1 MLKKELSAA
10 ESSTGGNTME
20 PTIISRPL
28 ANFSPSVWGSR
39 FASLA
44 SSPTEMEFYRRQV
57 EQAKAKV
64 EKLLAAASAADGG
77 TFRNVELINLLERLG
92 VSYHFQAQIENQLSL
107 IFENSLSD
115 VTERDGDLYFVSL
128 AFRVLRQHG
137 YRVPCDVFDKFKDVK
152 TGEFKQC
159 LKGDVRGILSLY
171 EASHLRLHGD
181 NILEEALAFSR
192 STLQLEDN
200 SATSVIKPHLAAHIE
215 NALICPF
222 HKSARRIDS
231 WRFISFYA
239 EEESRDETL
248 LKFAKLDFNFVQ
260 LMHQNE
266 LAFVSRWWRD
276 TGLQERLFYA
286 RDRIVELYFW
296 ATGSHYEPHKVVS
309 RIAATKFAKM
319 VSLVDDTFDAYGTPE
334 ELQLFADAFERCDD
348 ESAVEQLS
356 DDMRLLFRAFL
367 KLCDDME
374 QDIEKEG
381 RSYGAHHAKDAFK
394 ELARAYD
401 VEAKWLASRY
411 TPTVKEFIAN
421 GIPSSSYGV
430 ISAAYLIGMGE
441 AMGAKEY
448 EWLKTNPT
456 IDTAAKLLGRLLND
470 IMSHED
476 EQKRG
481 HCPSA
486 VECYKKENGVSDE
499 EAVEAIKKMCDDA
512 WKDLNEECMK
522 PTPVGLPVIQHFLD
536 LVRIITFIYI
546 RNDSYTHSGSLKHHI
561 NSILLESIPI

>member
-1 MLKKELSAA
+1 
-10 ESSTGGNTME
+10 ME
-20 PTIISRPL
+20 QMIVSRPL

-64 EKLLAAASAADGG
+64 GKMLAAASAAD
-77 TFRNVELINLLERLG
+77 VELINLLERLG
-92 VSYHFQAQIENQLSL
+92 VSYHFQAQIEDQLRL
-107 IFENSLSD
+107 ILQQSLSD
-115 VTERDGDLYFVSL
+115 ATERDGDLYSVSL

-137 YRVPCDVFDKFKDVK
+137 YRVPCDVFGKFKDVK
-152 TGEFKQC
+152 TGEFKESLRC
-159 LKGDVRGILSLY
+159 NVRGILSLY
-171 EASHLRLHGD
+171 EASHLRLHGEP
-181 NILEEALAFSR
+181 ILEEALAFSK
-192 STLQLEDN
+192 STLQQQLEDYSGTN
-200 SATSVIKPHLAAHIE
+200 VIKAHLAAHIE

-248 LKFAKLDFNFVQ
+248 VRFAKLEFNFVQ

-276 TGLQERLFYA
+276 TGLQERLLYA

-334 ELQLFADAFERCDD
+334 ELQLFADAFERCDE
-348 ESAVEQLS
+348 ESAAEQLS

-394 ELARAYD
+394 ELVRAYD
-401 VEAKWLASRY
+401 VETKWLAKRY

-430 ISAAYLIGMGE
+430 ISAAYFIGMGE
-441 AMGAKEY
+441 AMGIKEY

-512 WKDLNEECMK
+512 WKDLNEECMR
-522 PTPVGLPVIQHFLD
+522 PTPVGMPVIQHFLD

-546 RNDSYTHSGSLKHHI
+546 RNDSYTHSGSLTDHI

>member
-1 MLKKELSAA
+1 MAILKAEESSAA
-10 ESSTGGNTME
+10 AVAKSSTGDTME
-20 PTIISRPL
+20 QTIISRPL
-28 ANFSPSVWGSR
+28 ANFSPSVWGYR
-39 FASLA
+39 FASLS

-64 EKLLAAASAADGG
+64 GKMLAASAADGP
-77 TFRNVELINLLERLG
+77 FRNVELINLLERLG
-92 VSYHFQAQIENQLSL
+92 VSYHFQAQIEDQLRL
-107 IFENSLSD
+107 IFQQSLSD
-115 VTERDGDLYFVSL
+115 VTERRNDLYSVSL
-128 AFRVLRQHG
+128 VFRVLRQHG
-137 YRVPCDVFDKFKDVK
+137 YRVPCDVFDEFKDVK
-152 TGEFKQC
+152 TGEFKEC
-159 LKGDVRGILSLY
+159 VRGDVRGILSLY
-171 EASHLRLHGD
+171 EASHLRLHGEP
-181 NILEEALAFSR
+181 ILEEALAFSR
-192 STLQLEDN
+192 HQLEEY
-200 SATSVIKPHLAAHIE
+200 SSSSSSTKPHLAAHIE

-239 EEESRDETL
+239 DEEESRVDETL
-248 LKFAKLDFNFVQ
+248 LRFAKLDFNFVQ

-276 TGLQERLFYA
+276 TGLQEKLLYA

-309 RIAATKFAKM
+309 RVAATKFAKM
-319 VSLVDDTFDAYGTPE
+319 VSLVDDTYDAY
-334 ELQLFADAFERCDD
+334 AI
-348 ESAVEQLS
+348 EQLP
-356 DDMRLLFRAFL
+356 DDMQFLFRAFL
-367 KLCDDME
+367 RLCDEME
-374 QDIEKEG
+374 QDMEKEG
-381 RSYGAHHAKDAFK
+381 RCYSAHHAKDAFK

-401 VEAKWLASRY
+401 TEAKWLANRY
-411 TPTVKEFIAN
+411 TPTVKEFMAN

-430 ISAAYLIGMGE
+430 ISAAYFIGMGE
-441 AMGAKEY
+441 AMGTEEY
-448 EWLKTNPT
+448 EWLKTNPA

-486 VECYKKENGVSDE
+486 VECYKKEHGASDE

-512 WKDLNEECMK
+512 WKDLNEECMR
-522 PTPVGLPVIQHFLD
+522 PTPVGMPVIQHFLD

-546 RNDSYTHSGSLKHHI
+546 RNDSYTHSGSLKDHI
-561 NSILLESIPI
+561 TSILLDSIPI

>member
-1 MLKKELSAA
+1 
-10 ESSTGGNTME
+10 
-20 PTIISRPL
+20 
-28 ANFSPSVWGSR
+28 
-39 FASLA
+39 
-44 SSPTEMEFYRRQV
+44 MEFYRRQV
-57 EQAKAKV
+57 ERAKATV
-64 EKLLAAASAADGG
+64 EKMLAASAADGP
-77 TFRNVELINLLERLG
+77 FRNVELINLLERLG
-92 VSYHFQAQIENQLSL
+92 VSYHFEAQIEDQLRL
-107 IFENSLSD
+107 IFEQSLSD
-115 VTERDGDLYFVSL
+115 VTERDDGDGLYSVSL

-137 YRVPCDVFDKFKDVK
+137 YRVPCDVFHKFKDVK
-152 TGEFKQC
+152 TGEFKEC
-159 LKGDVRGILSLY
+159 LRRDVRGILSLY
-171 EASHLRLHGD
+171 EASHLRLHGEP
-181 NILEEALAFSR
+181 ILEEALSFSR
-192 STLQLEDN
+192 QQLKEYSGTN
-200 SATSVIKPHLAAHIE
+200 VIEPHLAAHIE
-215 NALICPF
+215 NALICPL

-248 LKFAKLDFNFVQ
+248 LRFAKLDFNFVQ

-276 TGLQERLFYA
+276 TGLQEKLLYA

-319 VSLVDDTFDAYGTPE
+319 VSLVDDTYDAYGTPD
-334 ELQLFADAFERCDD
+334 ELQLFTRAFERCDD
-348 ESAVEQLS
+348 ESAVKQLS

-367 KLCDDME
+367 KLCDEME
-374 QDIEKEG
+374 QDMEKEG
-381 RSYGAHHAKDAFK
+381 RCYGAHHAKDAFK
-394 ELARAYD
+394 ELSRAYD

-430 ISAAYLIGMGE
+430 ISAAYFIGMGE
-441 AMGAKEY
+441 AMGTKEY

-456 IDTAAKLLGRLLND
+456 IDTATKLLGRLLND

-486 VECYKKENGVSDE
+486 VECYKKENRVSDE

-546 RNDSYTHSGSLKHHI
+546 RNDSYTHSGSLKDHI
-561 NSILLESIPI
+561 TSILLNPIPI